1 MNILTEIINLLT
13 DNDSSITNA
22 LLKIKVF
29 SMRMKNSS
37 LTEWI
42 DKELNGY
49 QSEDELPDYRK
60 GGCNLVGNY
69 INGRWKAEK
78 QILATMNLP
87 DFVRESVEQMTFYQ
101 SISVLESYLKDDKMK
116 MISVSIPAEVIGII
130 TDTYQKMGNPYLTV
144 YSAYKQV
151 HIGAVE
157 QIITEVRNKTLDLI
171 LKLEQEFGYDIDMQ
185 ALMEKK
191 NDVNYLI
198 QNIMNQITINNDGD
212 GNVINTGSNNEI
224 ISKINISKSDF
235 ESLRKELVKYHVD
248 EADIDELKHVI
259 TEKPDIKKKVF
270 GPKVNNWIKKM
281 LDKSLNGT
289 WQVGIATAGTLL
301 GELLKKY
308 YGI

>member
-29 SMRMKNSS
+29 SMRLKNDS

-42 DKELNGY
+42 DKELSGY
-49 QSEDELPDYRK
+49 KSNDELPAYRK
-60 GGCNLVGNY
+60 GDCNLVGNY
-69 INGRWKAEK
+69 INGYWKMEK

-87 DFVRESVEQMTFYQ
+87 DWVRESVEQMTFYQ
-101 SISVLESYLKDDKMK
+101 SISVLESYMKDEKMK
-116 MISVSIPAEVIGII
+116 TISVSIPAEIIGII
-130 TDTYQKMGNPYLTV
+130 TDTYQNMGNPYLTV

-157 QIITEVRNKTLDLI
+157 QIITEVRNKTLDLM
-171 LKLEQEFGYDIDMQ
+171 LKLEQEFGFDIDMQ

-191 NDVNYLI
+191 TAVNYLI
-198 QNIMNQITINNDGD
+198 QNIMNQITINNEGD
-212 GNVINTGSNNEI
+212 GNVINTGNNNEI
-224 ISKINISKSDF
+224 ISKINIAQSDF
-235 ESLRKELVKYHVD
+235 DSLRKELSKNHV
-248 EADIDELKHVI
+248 EETDISDLEQII
-259 TEKPDIKKKVF
+259 TEKPDKEKRIF

-281 LDKSLNGT
+281 IDKSLDGT

-301 GELLKKY
+301 SEMLMKY
-308 YGI
+308 YGM